1 MARTFD
7 FARTGTYYR
16 RFRSLPAVVTDAD
29 GAQALTAPLDLLT
42 TRWGYQA
49 SRYRRATD
57 AYHDAASGTW
67 YRIDSRIAL
76 EFAPDGTPAAW
87 AHAFT
92 PIDSAVLYDRYPCH
106 TVDRGDVPLCRIVVK
121 GGRAARVDMYDP
133 AAVETRAR
141 GGKTYRVRYD
151 KIPKGGGVHVIWT
164 PADGLEYLNALL
176 GLDAVK
182 RRSPKRAA

>member
-7 FARTGTYYR
+7 FARPGTYYR
-16 RFRSLPAVVTDAD
+16 RFRALPAVALDAD
-29 GAQALTAPLDLLT
+29 GNQILTAPLDLLT

-57 AYHDAASGTW
+57 AYYNAATGTW
-67 YRIDSRIAL
+67 YRIDSRVAL
-76 EFAPDGTPAAW
+76 EFAPDGTPSAW

-106 TVDRGDVPLCRIVVK
+106 TVDRGDAPLCRIVVK
-121 GGRAARVDMYDP
+121 GGKAARVDMYDP

-151 KIPKGGGVHVIWT
+151 KVPKKDGVHVVWT
-164 PADGLEYLNALL
+164 PADGIEYLEDLL
-176 GLDAVK
+176 GLKATK
-182 RRSPKRAA
+182 RRSPHKAA

>member
-7 FARTGTYYR
+7 FAKSGTYYR

-29 GAQALTAPLDLLT
+29 GKQVLTAPLDLLT

-49 SRYRRATD
+49 SRYRRPTD
-57 AYHDAASGTW
+57 AYYSAASGTW

-76 EFAPDGTPAAW
+76 KSAPDGTTTAW

-92 PIDSAVLYDRYPCH
+92 PIDNAVLYDRYPCH
-106 TVDRGDVPLCRIVVK
+106 TVDRGDVPLCRIVIKAGKAV
-121 GGRAARVDMYDP
+121 RVDMYDYREI
-133 AAVETRAR
+133 ETRAK

-151 KIPKGGGVHVIWT
+151 KHPKKGGVRVIWT
-164 PADGLEYLNALL
+164 PADGLDNLSAIL

-182 RRSPKRAA
+182 RRSPRKAA

>member
-16 RFRSLPAVVTDAD
+16 RFRSLPAVVTDAA
-29 GAQALTAPLDLLT
+29 GEQALTAPIDLLT

-57 AYHDAASGTW
+57 AYYSAASGTW
-67 YRIDSRIAL
+67 YRIDSRIV
-76 EFAPDGTPAAW
+76 PGGTPAAW

-106 TVDRGDVPLCRIVVK
+106 TVDRGDVPLCRIVIKAGKAV
-121 GGRAARVDMYDP
+121 RVDMYDTREI
-133 AAVETRAR
+133 ETRAK

-151 KIPKGGGVHVIWT
+151 KHPKKNGVRVIWT
-164 PADGLEYLNALL
+164 PVDGLDHLNTLL

-182 RRSPKRAA
+182 RRSPERAA